1 MEQREHFPVWKKKG
15 CGCAKNRRKTL
26 SISVLGANRETISKQ
41 MASFIYL
48 EELKTFM
55 FSAILDLMLKS
66 IFSFSLVL

>member
-1 MEQREHFPVWKKKG
+1 M
-15 CGCAKNRRKTL
+15 